1 MEKQL
6 STQVHSLRDD
16 FKEKSISTNQH
27 MTRLETLQAEVRHYG
42 MWIILFAVSHDTK
55 IYIYFKICSPL
66 FSFLKLWFVSCT
78 KQQGL
83 EVSGHEALP
92 LFCMLVLWCD
102 DLIVRC
108 EMLLDHISIALCH
121 VWASNQLHKVN
132 AGLFSNSSVKDGRV
146 IGSWRLCCDSAGQ
159 TESAWVSQAVITGH
173 TLMSL
178 VCNNLKTKLPSHL
191 N

>member
-42 MWIILFAVSHDTK
+42 MWIVLFAVSHDTK

-83 EVSGHEALP
+83 EVSAREALP

-108 EMLLDHISIALCH
+108 ETLLDHISIALCH
-121 VWASNQLHKVN
+121 VWASKQLHKVN
-132 AGLFSNSSVKDGRV
+132 VGLFSERRPCNCLLESLLWQRRTNRASVSFTGRHHWTRSCRCSV
-146 IGSWRLCCDSAGQ
+146 TISKQSFL
-159 TESAWVSQAVITGH
+159 
-173 TLMSL
+173 
-178 VCNNLKTKLPSHL
+178 
-191 N
+191 